1 MTAITGGRRV
11 TSIGYRMSRPQEGKR
26 TEVVQSGNYSII
38 FAILRDHDASTAELA
53 DAIGRTPANAI
64 TIINSACAAP
74 GSQIFEAGRIIQQ
87 HGSPMTLWGWLS
99 RYYKKPPAQEGTPGE
114 RGEE

>member
-1 MTAITGGRRV
+1 MTAMTGGHRV
-11 TSIGYRMSRPQEGKR
+11 SSKGYRMSRPEEGKR
-26 TEVVQSGNYSII
+26 NDVLQSGNYGTI
-38 FAILRDHDASTAELA
+38 FSILRDHDASTAELA
-53 DAIGRTPANAI
+53 EAIGRSPANAI
-64 TIINSACAAP
+64 PIINGACAAP
-74 GSQIFEAGRIIQQ
+74 GSQIFEAGKIIRR